1 MRKRMR
7 APDLLQAL
15 LEAPGPSGH
24 EEEPTR
30 IWREA
35 ASAFADVT
43 SDTLGTSFARVRSR
57 RSDGATVA
65 LVSHIDE
72 VGVTVTN
79 VEDNGLLSFTTVGGI
94 SPETLSGQRIEF
106 LTRDGNSVPGAI
118 GRKRLSPEE
127 RREAPRVELADL
139 HIDIGATSRE
149 EAERMVRVGDVAVWN
164 GAPAE
169 LPNGRVMSRSLD
181 NRLGAYVVLEAAR
194 RLGELG
200 GELAVDVVAVAAT
213 QEEIGSFGARA
224 AAYGLE
230 PAVAIAVDVTPAT
243 DSPGGDPRR
252 AGRVEL
258 GMGAMIARGPTLNKL
273 VSQLLADAAEAE
285 AIPHGFEVYTRQTA
299 TDADEFH
306 SARAGVPT
314 GLVSIPMRYLHTPNE
329 LSALE
334 DVEAVIRLLVA
345 ATKRLE
351 PGASFVR

>member
-1 MRKRMR
+1 MR

-35 ASAFADVT
+35 ASAFAAVT
-43 SDTLGTSFARVRSR
+43 SDTLGTSFARVRSP

-94 SPETLSGQRIEF
+94 SPETLSGQRVQF
-106 LTRDGNSVPGAI
+106 LTRDGSNVPGAI

-139 HIDIGATSRE
+139 HIDIGASSRE
-149 EAERMVRVGDVAVWN
+149 EAERIVHVGDVAVWN

-329 LSALE
+329 LSALD